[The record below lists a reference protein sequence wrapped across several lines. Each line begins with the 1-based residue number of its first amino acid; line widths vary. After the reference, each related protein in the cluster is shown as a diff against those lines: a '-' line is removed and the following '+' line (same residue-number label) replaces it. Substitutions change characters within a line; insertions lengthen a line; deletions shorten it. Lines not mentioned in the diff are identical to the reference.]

1 MDDDK
6 LGKRRATNRRSQ
18 KRTREHKESL
28 MKSLQE
34 ENELLKER
42 LENRSV
48 PTPLCDPYTEVC
60 SQNMLRLAIKV
71 GKIISNE
78 VLS

>member
-42 LENRSV
+42 LENRPV
-48 PTPLCDPYTEVC
+48 LTLLVTRMLKLYLEHHPTG
-60 SQNMLRLAIKV
+60 SQGV
-71 GKIISNE
+71 
-78 VLS
+78 